1 MALFLERI
9 DSAPLADDDFSFT
22 FNSWI
27 SNLVDTLNEVIV
39 DVQDQFNSG
48 GDGLV
53 VSPKTMSQ
61 IALLAVD
68 AQDGTMWY
76 AIDHVPPVFVGK
88 VNGALVQFLTAPY
101 P

>member
-22 FNSWI
+22 FN
-27 SNLVDTLNEVIV
+27 TLNEVIV

-68 AQDGTMWY
+68 AQDGTTWY